1 MAMAVLIAVEA
12 MRVRPPSRLWAK
24 LVCAQTTRRYGHQ
37 LSGSNEAVASLGSR
51 RLDRL
56 ALTGLDV
63 SAKCT
68 YTCRTFSWEGRGH
81 PMGTISIRDLQRNTS
96 GVVAD
101 VADSK
106 HTALVTR
113 HGEPIAALVPIDAQ
127 DLEDYL
133 LSKVPGF
140 AEDMAAADQAHAQG
154 EARSAADVF
163 AELDVQDAGQ

>member
-1 MAMAVLIAVEA
+1 MAW
-12 MRVRPPSRLWAK
+12 PPR
-24 LVCAQTTRRYGHQ
+24 
-37 LSGSNEAVASLGSR
+37 
-51 RLDRL
+51 
-56 ALTGLDV
+56 GLDAPHV
-63 SAKCT
+63 MYVYLSDI
-68 YTCRTFSWEGRGH
+68 SWEGQGH
-81 PMGTISIRDLQRNTS
+81 PMSTISIRDLQRNTS

-133 LSKVPGF
+133 LSKVPSF
-140 AEDMAAADQAHAQG
+140 AEDMAAADQAHAHG

-163 AELDVQDAGQ
+163 AELDAQDAGK

>member
-1 MAMAVLIAVEA
+1 MYI
-12 MRVRPPSRLWAK
+12 
-24 LVCAQTTRRYGHQ
+24 Y
-37 LSGSNEAVASLGSR
+37 LS
-51 RLDRL
+51 DI
-56 ALTGLDV
+56 
-63 SAKCT
+63 
-68 YTCRTFSWEGRGH
+68 FWEGRGR
-81 PMGTISIRDLQRNTS
+81 PMSTISIRDLQRNTS

-140 AEDMAAADQAHAQG
+140 VEDMAAADQAHAEG
-154 EARSAADVF
+154 ATRSAADVF
-163 AELDVQDAGQ
+163 AELDVQDAER

>member
-1 MAMAVLIAVEA
+1 M
-12 MRVRPPSRLWAK
+12 S
-24 LVCAQTTRRYGHQ
+24 
-37 LSGSNEAVASLGSR
+37 
-51 RLDRL
+51 
-56 ALTGLDV
+56 
-63 SAKCT
+63 
-68 YTCRTFSWEGRGH
+68 
-81 PMGTISIRDLQRNTS
+81 TISIRDLQRNTS
-96 GVVAD
+96 SVVAD

-140 AEDMAAADQAHAQG
+140 AKDMAAADRAHANG

-163 AELDVQDAGQ
+163 AELDAQGTER